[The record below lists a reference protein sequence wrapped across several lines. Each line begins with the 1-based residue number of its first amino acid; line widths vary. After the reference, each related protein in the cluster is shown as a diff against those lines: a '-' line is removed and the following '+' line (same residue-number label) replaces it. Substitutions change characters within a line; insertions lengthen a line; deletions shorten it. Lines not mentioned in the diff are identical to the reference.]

1 MWTARSPKSPVA
13 DPRDEDDGAL
23 ARRAAGGEARAF
35 DALMAR
41 HKAPLHR
48 FALRYLGD
56 EQAALEIVQ
65 EAFVAAWANLA
76 RYDAERPFTPWLR
89 RIALNK
95 CRDWSRRRA
104 VRRLVFGD
112 RDLEAPEARTRP
124 DPAPGAEAELIRTQR
139 LAALRRA
146 IDGLPLR
153 LREPLVLTALEGM
166 SQQEAAEV
174 LGVTVKAVE
183 TRVHRARRKLAQT
196 LGLDEATD

>member
-1 MWTARSPKSPVA
+1 MA
-13 DPRDEDDGAL
+13 DPAEEADGAL
-23 ARRAAGGEARAF
+23 ARRALAGEARAF
-35 DALMAR
+35 TLLMAR

-48 FALRYLGD
+48 FARGYLGD
-56 EQAALEIVQ
+56 DQAALEIVQ

-76 RYDAERPFTPWLR
+76 RYDPDRPFVPWLR

-112 RDLEAPEARTRP
+112 RDLEAPEAQAQA
-124 DPAPGAEAELIRTQR
+124 DPAPGAEAELIRGQK

-166 SQQEAAEV
+166 SQQEAADA
-174 LGVTVKAVE
+174 LDVTVKAVE
-183 TRVHRARRKLAQT
+183 TRVRRARAKLALA
-196 LGLDEATD
+196 LGLDPAAE